1 MFIVKGIS
9 PLQSLQYMAKTE
21 VYRGDFFRES
31 DPGIKPVLRGRKKII
46 FPTKVPKDKWDLALG
61 GQDMF

>member
-1 MFIVKGIS
+1 
-9 PLQSLQYMAKTE
+9 MAKTE